1 MNCDNK
7 VKSYRADHSSGH
19 LWKLPNHKGKRV
31 IVAQQRKSGPIDEV
45 AFPMYISTVNRNYI
59 GTSKSET
66 VEAAFVKVP
75 AAMTVSIERRP
86 VQCCGGRM
94 ERERRRTPR
103 YIFIA
108 SAELYEEQSDV
119 RVASRV
125 SELSL
130 HGCYLDMM
138 NPFPPGTIILLKIF
152 AGDLTFQS
160 KARVI
165 YATQNMGA
173 GVAFLDVE
181 EKYKYIL
188 ERWMEQAATH

>member
-1 MNCDNK
+1 
-7 VKSYRADHSSGH
+7 
-19 LWKLPNHKGKRV
+19 
-31 IVAQQRKSGPIDEV
+31 
-45 AFPMYISTVNRNYI
+45 
-59 GTSKSET
+59 
-66 VEAAFVKVP
+66 
-75 AAMTVSIERRP
+75 
-86 VQCCGGRM
+86 M

-108 SAELYEEQSDV
+108 SAELYEQQSDV

-138 NPFPPGTIILLKIF
+138 NPFPPGTLILLKIVS
-152 AGDLTFQS
+152 GDLTFQS

-173 GVAFLDVE
+173 GVAFLDVDP
-181 EKYKYIL
+181 KYEYIL
-188 ERWMEQAATH
+188 QRWMEQAAKN

>member
-1 MNCDNK
+1 
-7 VKSYRADHSSGH
+7 
-19 LWKLPNHKGKRV
+19 
-31 IVAQQRKSGPIDEV
+31 
-45 AFPMYISTVNRNYI
+45 
-59 GTSKSET
+59 
-66 VEAAFVKVP
+66 
-75 AAMTVSIERRP
+75 
-86 VQCCGGRM
+86 M

-108 SAELYEEQSDV
+108 SAELYEEKSDV

-138 NPFPPGTIILLKIF
+138 NPFPAGTIILLKIF

-165 YATQNMGA
+165 YATENVGA
-173 GVAFLDVE
+173 GVAFIDVE
-181 EKYKYIL
+181 PKYEYMIR
-188 ERWMEQAATH
+188 RWMDEAAKH

>member
-1 MNCDNK
+1 
-7 VKSYRADHSSGH
+7 
-19 LWKLPNHKGKRV
+19 
-31 IVAQQRKSGPIDEV
+31 
-45 AFPMYISTVNRNYI
+45 
-59 GTSKSET
+59 
-66 VEAAFVKVP
+66 
-75 AAMTVSIERRP
+75 
-86 VQCCGGRM
+86 M

-108 SAELYEEQSDV
+108 SAELYEEASDV

-138 NPFPPGTIILLKIF
+138 NPFPPGTLIRLKIF

-165 YATQNMGA
+165 YSTSNVGA
-173 GVAFLDVE
+173 GVAFIDVE
-181 EKYKYIL
+181 PKYEYVIK
-188 ERWMEQAATH
+188 RWMEEAATH

>member
-1 MNCDNK
+1 
-7 VKSYRADHSSGH
+7 
-19 LWKLPNHKGKRV
+19 
-31 IVAQQRKSGPIDEV
+31 
-45 AFPMYISTVNRNYI
+45 
-59 GTSKSET
+59 
-66 VEAAFVKVP
+66 
-75 AAMTVSIERRP
+75 
-86 VQCCGGRM
+86 M

-138 NPFPPGTIILLKIF
+138 NPFPAGTIILLKIF
-152 AGDLTFQS
+152 AGDLTFMS

-165 YATQNMGA
+165 YSTENVGA

-181 EKYKYIL
+181 PKYEYIIR
-188 ERWMEQAATH
+188 RWMEEAAKH

>member
-1 MNCDNK
+1 
-7 VKSYRADHSSGH
+7 
-19 LWKLPNHKGKRV
+19 
-31 IVAQQRKSGPIDEV
+31 
-45 AFPMYISTVNRNYI
+45 
-59 GTSKSET
+59 
-66 VEAAFVKVP
+66 
-75 AAMTVSIERRP
+75 
-86 VQCCGGRM
+86 M

-108 SAELYEEQSDV
+108 CAELYEEHSEE

-125 SELSL
+125 SELRL

-165 YATQNMGA
+165 YATQNVGA

-181 EKYKYIL
+181 PKYEYMIK
-188 ERWMEQAATH
+188 RWMEEAAKH